1 MSQVETRPTTPI
13 MPQRRRRWLWG
24 LAGLLVALTA
34 IVSALILWV
43 NSEHFE
49 NLVRGRIV
57 AALAKATGGRVEMR
71 SFHWRLIDL
80 EAEADGLVIH
90 GLEGSSDAPYAQVE
104 HLRARVSIL
113 GFFSPRILL
122 RDLEV
127 LKPRFHLVIYPDG
140 STNQP
145 HPREPGKTT
154 KPILETLFDLQAG
167 HVSVEQGML
176 DFDNRAAS
184 FDFVPRYLPLDLEA
198 DDASLLLRYEPT
210 AGGKPEYYHIEAGVR
225 DLILRRGGNRPSAP
239 SPMHA
244 YFQTTIDLTRSA
256 LYLRFLR
263 VTARTR
269 GTMDRT
275 LELSGTLSD
284 FNHGSWQGKATGEFD
299 LRLLNP
305 ILDYP
310 FTPQGVASMS
320 LTGVGDVGEFRL
332 DGPVHIENGAYVAP
346 GINARNLKVDTRVH
360 ADPSQLHIG
369 SIGIQFREG
378 GRIDGDLMLDHW
390 LPHLRGETVMKA
402 PESPT
407 GKPPA
412 TSRWKDLLHR
422 HEKPAPEAPPAPG
435 GRDVLVKAP
444 ETEITV
450 NGKITSKL
458 QNVMLDTVMDI
469 VGHEPFRRLGMNP
482 LLNGTATADWVKG
495 DVNTLTVGARLDLTP
510 SDQLLAGEEPSRGVI
525 DATYTQRNGAVD
537 LRRLEITLPDSQIAA
552 HGRVGAYP
560 LTSPTSLNVD
570 FTSRN
575 LGDFNVVLRKLG
587 LARKG
592 QSGTAALPVA
602 LGGTAEFHGTWTD
615 SLISP
620 RVSGAAKATLLSIEL
635 PPKPNDPSQTPQ
647 MVRWDLV
654 EANGTYDAERIS
666 IMHGQLVRGESQ
678 ITFEGTLSNANVPAT
693 GTIPL
698 HGDETPSFDSTSM
711 VQVRAHFA
719 KVALTDSLPLLGI
732 QSPVTGTLD
741 GNVEA
746 NGPVD
751 NLGGSGWVE
760 LNNGVVYGEK
770 VNQVRAEGALTNK
783 AIKLNSV
790 VIRGE
795 SGSVTG
801 SGSYDIPSKRFQA
814 AAQGSGLEIA
824 KMKRVRS
831 SGSSLAGRLTFSANA
846 SGTLEDPG
854 LQLKATLD
862 DFKVNG
868 ESLGTVEVQAHTV
881 KRDLMYEVATQLES
895 ADLMLRGHTGLNG
908 DYSTQAKLDFSK
920 FNIGAILRLAHIN
933 AIKAESDL
941 TGTAS
946 VEGPLAHP
954 DQLRGDARMQTMAVT
969 VSGVRLQSEGG
980 VHAALTAGRVTL
992 DPVHITGEHTDM
1004 RVQAGLD
1011 LNGARK
1017 LDLAANGSINLKLAE
1032 TLDPDLTAG
1041 GTTTFQVEAH
1051 GPLSNP
1057 GLRGSVNFENGSLSL
1072 EDIPNGLSQ
1081 LQGKLE
1087 FNQNR
1092 LEVRNLT
1099 AMTGG
1104 GQLSLGGYLAYQH
1117 GIYADLSVTAKAI
1130 RIRYP
1135 AGISSLADT
1144 TLHLQGTQNSL
1155 LLSGNV
1161 LLTRFSVSPDLDI
1174 AALAAQA
1181 NAVQP
1186 VAAPDAPSNHIRLDV
1201 RIQSS
1206 PQLSFQNAF
1215 AKLAGD
1221 IDLRL
1226 RGTLA
1231 TPSLLGRVSVTE
1243 GNATI
1248 AGTKYELQRGD
1259 VLFTNPVRIQ
1269 PTIDLN
1275 ATARVEDYDI
1285 TLSLNGTSDK
1295 LSVSYRSDPPLPEA
1309 DVVALLAL
1317 GRTQSEQGIYTQQQ
1331 QQAEMSPSTDVLL
1344 GGALNATVS
1353 SRVQKLFGAG
1363 SVKVDPNYLGS
1374 LGNSTTR
1381 ITVDEQ
1387 LGKYVTLT
1395 YATSVDTSAQQLL
1408 QADIAINRHVS
1419 LVVTRDESGVF
1430 SMVIKATRR
1439 YR

>member
-1 MSQVETRPTTPI
+1 MSQVEARPTTPI
-13 MPQRRRRWLWG
+13 KPRRRRRWLWSMT
-24 LAGLLVALTA
+24 GLLVAMTA
-34 IVSALILWV
+34 IVSALLLWA
-43 NSEHFE
+43 NSQHFQ

-71 SFHWRLIDL
+71 SFRWRLLDL
-80 EAEADGLVIH
+80 EAEADGVVIH
-90 GLEGSSDAPYAQVE
+90 GLEDSSEAPYAQVE
-104 HLRARVSIL
+104 HLQARVSIL

-127 LKPRFHLVIYPDG
+127 LKPQFHLVIYPDG

-145 HPREPGKTT
+145 HPANAAKLK

-167 HVSVEQGML
+167 HVSVEQGMFDL
-176 DFDNRAAS
+176 DNRAAS

-198 DDASLLLRYEPT
+198 EDASLLLRYEPA
-210 AGGKPEYYHIEAGVR
+210 AGGTPEYYHVESGVR
-225 DLILRRGGNRPSAP
+225 DLTLRRGGNRPTAP
-239 SPMHA
+239 PPLHA
-244 YFQTTIDLTRSA
+244 YLQTSLDLTRSA

-269 GTMDRT
+269 GTKDRT
-275 LELSGTLSD
+275 LEVSGTLSD
-284 FNHGSWQGKATGEFD
+284 FDHGSWQAKATGEFD
-299 LRLLNP
+299 MRLLEP
-305 ILDYP
+305 IFDYP
-310 FTPQGVASMS
+310 FTPDGVASMS
-320 LTGVGDVGEFRL
+320 LTAMGNKEEFRV

-346 GINARNLKVDTRVH
+346 GVNARNLKLDTRVH
-360 ADPSQLHIG
+360 ADPSELHIG
-369 SIGIQFREG
+369 SIGVQFLEG
-378 GRIDGDLMLDHW
+378 GRIDGDLLLDHW
-390 LPHLRGETVMKA
+390 LPHLRGETVMMA
-402 PESPT
+402 PEPPS

-412 TSRWKDLLHR
+412 TSHWNDLLHR
-422 HEKPAPEAPPAPG
+422 HKKPAPEAPPAPA
-435 GRDVLVKAP
+435 GRDVVVKAP

-450 NGKITSKL
+450 KGTITSRF
-458 QNVMLDTVMDI
+458 QNVTLNTVMDI
-469 VGHEPFRRLGMNP
+469 VGPEPFRRLGMNP
-482 LLNGTATADWVKG
+482 LLNGTATADWIKG

-525 DATYTQRNGAVD
+525 DATYAQRTGAVD
-537 LRRLEITLPDSQIAA
+537 VRRLEITLPDSQITA
-552 HGRVGAYP
+552 HGRLGAYP
-560 LTSPTSLNVD
+560 LTSSTSLNVD

-587 LARKG
+587 LVRNG

-602 LGGTAEFHGTWTD
+602 LGGEAEFHGTWTN
-615 SLISP
+615 SLLSP
-620 RVSGAAKATLLSIEL
+620 RVTGTAKATQLSIEL
-635 PPKPNDPSQTPQ
+635 PPKPNDPSSMPQ
-647 MVRWDLV
+647 IVRWDLV
-654 EANGTYDAERIS
+654 EANGSYEAERIS
-666 IMHGQLVRGESQ
+666 IMHGHLVRGESQ
-678 ITFEGTLSNANVPAT
+678 ISFDGTLTDAGVPAT
-693 GTIPL
+693 GAITVQ
-698 HGDETPSFDSTSM
+698 GDETPSFDSTSM
-711 VQVRAHFA
+711 MQVRAHFV

-746 NGPVD
+746 KGAVD

-760 LNNGVVYGEK
+760 LNDGVVYGEK
-770 VNQVRAEGALTNK
+770 VQHARAEGALANR
-783 AIKLNSV
+783 AIKLNSFV
-790 VIRGE
+790 VKGE

-801 SGSYDIPSKRFQA
+801 SGSYDISTKRFQG

-824 KMKRVRS
+824 KMERLRS
-831 SGSSLAGRLTFSANA
+831 LDPSLTGRLTFSANA
-846 SGTLEDPG
+846 SGTLEEPA
-854 LQLKATLD
+854 LQGKATLAD
-862 DFKVNG
+862 CKVNG
-868 ESLGTVEVQAHTV
+868 ESLGTVEMQAHTV
-881 KRDLMYEVATQLES
+881 KRDILYEVATQLES
-895 ADLMLRGHTGLNG
+895 ADVMLRGQTGLHG
-908 DYSTQAKLDFSK
+908 DYPTKANLDFSK
-920 FNIGAILRLAHIN
+920 FNIGAILRLAHMN
-933 AIKAESDL
+933 AIRGESDL

-946 VEGPLAHP
+946 VEGPLAHL
-954 DQLRGDARMQTMAVT
+954 DQLHGEARMQSMAVT
-969 VSGVRLQSEGG
+969 ISGVRLQSEGG
-980 VHAALTAGRVTL
+980 VHAALAAGRVTL

-1057 GLRGSVNFENGSLSL
+1057 GLRGNVNFENGSLSL

-1081 LQGKLE
+1081 IQGKLE

-1104 GQLSLGGYLAYQH
+1104 GQLSLGGFLAYQH

-1135 AGISSLADT
+1135 AGVSSLADT

-1186 VAAPDAPSNHIRLDV
+1186 LAAPDAPSNHIRLDV

-1259 VLFTNPVRIQ
+1259 LLFTNPVRIQ

-1363 SVKVDPNYLGS
+1363 SVKVDPNYLSS